1 MQLRYAMTGLGVA
14 LALAGCQRTAYDYSS
29 NSPSAAPAP
38 LTAQPVPSV
47 QGGQLPPPTGGSQF
61 PAAPT
66 ATAPMPGAQA
76 GAVAANALDVTKES
90 MVGNWRVN
98 GSCDMFLTLT
108 NLGSGSRG
116 GTRGC
121 VGELT
126 AMGSWEVAGKQ
137 VLLKDRS
144 GNQIGSVYKT
154 ADNRFQGQTSTGQ
167 QISLSR

>member
-1 MQLRYAMTGLGVA
+1 MQLRYAMTGLVVA

-29 NSPSAAPAP
+29 NSNAGPAP

-154 ADNRFQGQTSTGQ
+154 ADNRFQGQTNSGQ